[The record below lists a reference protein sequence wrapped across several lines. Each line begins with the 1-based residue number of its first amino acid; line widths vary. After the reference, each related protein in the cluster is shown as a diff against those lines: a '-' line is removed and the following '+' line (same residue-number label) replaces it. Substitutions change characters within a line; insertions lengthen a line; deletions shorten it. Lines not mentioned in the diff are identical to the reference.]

1 MNVEVG
7 IVTMTSV
14 DGNIFQG
21 HYYRSVCRSQ
31 CATGHKTIRS
41 RFNQESWNFYLRLWK
56 RCSRYKLWLFLHD
69 RFNFC
74 SWYVLSDVSYLKRKK
89 RKKIVALFVFCRITR
104 QFAINQPILASTRR
118 AIVFCAKKIAWAS
131 LANYVKIGTK
141 YEKNIEIYPWYV
153 KKRLEREINII
164 RNVKNIYVQGTLQRI
179 YAQVVLWFNC
189 NTTLTTILC

>member
-31 CATGHKTIRS
+31 SATGHKTIRS

-56 RCSRYKLWLFLHD
+56 RSSCYKLWLFLHD

-74 SWYVLSDVSYLKRKK
+74 SWYVLSDVSYLKKK
-89 RKKIVALFVFCRITR
+89 KKKG
-104 QFAINQPILASTRR
+104 
-118 AIVFCAKKIAWAS
+118 KKS
-131 LANYVKIGTK
+131 LHFSYSPESRDNLRLTGDSRFHAPCNCVLCEENSVSVLGKLCKNRDQVWTK
-141 YEKNIEIYPWYV
+141 YRNISLI
-153 KKRLEREINII
+153 
-164 RNVKNIYVQGTLQRI
+164 
-179 YAQVVLWFNC
+179 C
-189 NTTLTTILC
+189 